1 MPGQYG
7 TARPSRRGRFGITGG
22 LPMPATGR
30 LFVCAHCRA
39 QVIVCRRCDRGQIYC
54 NGGCSQAARRAS
66 LREAAQRYQRSRRG
80 RLAHAERMRRYRCRQ
95 KKVTHQGSAAQAADA
110 LLPLTL
116 TTPARAP
123 APAGASTPVPE
134 HCHFCHCAYSG
145 FVRLGPLRRR
155 VFRDVRTTDRTGHD
169 P

>member
-1 MPGQYG
+1 
-7 TARPSRRGRFGITGG
+7 
-22 LPMPATGR
+22 MPATGR
-30 LFVCAHCRA
+30 FFVCAHCRA

-80 RLAHAERMRRYRCRQ
+80 RLAYAERMRRYRSRQ
-95 KKVTHQGSAAQAADA
+95 KKVTHQGSVEQAADA

-123 APAGASTPVPE
+123 TPLAPQRLYLSIATSAVAHTRALSASD
-134 HCHFCHCAYSG
+134 HCVVGSSVM
-145 FVRLGPLRRR
+145 FVRLIAQ
-155 VFRDVRTTDRTGHD
+155 DTTHD
-169 P
+169 HWSRP